1 MVGALMS
8 SAPAAVLSCV
18 NQTAQHGQVHV
29 RFRHHSRV
37 LEGRAAPG
45 CATPIRFPCA
55 RAVAVPQRRPAAY
68 SVQSQTNPASSASF
82 RNFAQRRTRKPGLIA
97 DAKLGAVTPDR
108 RGIITGGPPALW
120 AQSKRA
126 FASDPEFTCGKRDG
140 SLVRHALS
148 IKDRGADG
156 TECRTLRLRQA
167 ASAISSRTVSPAW
180 LARLMSVSRLKFV
193 IRPRSRSLSRGCV
206 IPSRRAASA
215 CVTCQLRTR

>member
-1 MVGALMS
+1 MSAGFATTLAKFKYSIAPRRHSTEAEAAGFGEAIRSVWQMVGALMS

-18 NQTAQHGQVHV
+18 NQAAQHGQVHV

-45 CATPIRFPCA
+45 CATPIRFPL
-55 RAVAVPQRRPAAY
+55 RGAVAVPQRRPAAY
-68 SVQSQTNPASSASF
+68 SVQSQTTPASSASF
-82 RNFAQRRTRKPGLIA
+82 RNFAQRRTRKPGLIG

-156 TECRTLRLRQA
+156 TECRTPRLR
-167 ASAISSRTVSPAW
+167 
-180 LARLMSVSRLKFV
+180 
-193 IRPRSRSLSRGCV
+193 
-206 IPSRRAASA
+206 
-215 CVTCQLRTR
+215 